1 MRQDDYFLKQ
11 IDMLGRILGKI
22 LSNLLKLKKEGE
34 INGCFE
40 ITSQALKD
48 ELNLNIT
55 EILQL
60 ENKILI
66 NFLQTEKKFT
76 NENLEQIAEIL
87 FVLGIEADMEN
98 RITFLEKS
106 LTLYEYA
113 NENSISYSLK
123 RIGRIKEIRSEINR
137 VHLKCIKI
145 N

>member
-22 LSNLLKLKKEGE
+22 LSNLLKLNKEGE

-48 ELNLNIT
+48 ELNLNIN

-87 FVLGIEADMEN
+87 FVLGIEAAMEN